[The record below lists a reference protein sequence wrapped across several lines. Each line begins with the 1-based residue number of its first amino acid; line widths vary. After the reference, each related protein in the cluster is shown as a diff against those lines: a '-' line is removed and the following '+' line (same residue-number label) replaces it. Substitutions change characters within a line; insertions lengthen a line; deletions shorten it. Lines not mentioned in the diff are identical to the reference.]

1 MEEFI
6 QFHPQKVILF
16 GSYVYGQ
23 ATDDSQEV
31 A

>member
-6 QFHPQKVILF
+6 QIHPQKVILF
-16 GSYVYGQ
+16 DSYAFRQ